1 MVQCAC
7 PIPACIPKAAISSLD
22 TGRLLVLRA
31 VLPRSRCELV
41 GLQKWVTP
49 ESVETAERRNLHVS
63 GSRGAWLLLN

>member
-1 MVQCAC
+1 M
-7 PIPACIPKAAISSLD
+7 D

-41 GLQKWVTP
+41 GLQKWGTP
-49 ESVETAERRNLHVS
+49 ESVETAKRRNLHVS